1 MILSR
6 TYNKMTLLFWSSL
19 WGTEKPFIKNSIY
32 GKVLS
37 NLVSDNIKIST
48 YCATDLDSI
57 PNLLWVEFTFKWRI
71 IERPVHSTL
80 GRQDALGM
88 RLYIQQYIWIF
99 YRSSWV
105 RPHSIFSHI
114 DLALLKNSCSNET
127 FDWDWQTETWV
138 IVKVITY
145 STPRT
150 LEFKSCPVFPLW
162 PESSIE
168 VWQTDRQ
175 TGETGRQKG
184 KHIGGSNTFETSYI
198 ISTNINYVYEPKT

>member
-1 MILSR
+1 MGIVCHFQLHTRHFWFLRFNSKNKISICDGREYLFSRKTMILSR

-37 NLVSDNIKIST
+37 NLVSGNIKIST

-105 RPHSIFSHI
+105 RLHSIFF
-114 DLALLKNSCSNET
+114 L
-127 FDWDWQTETWV
+127 F
-138 IVKVITY
+138 
-145 STPRT
+145 
-150 LEFKSCPVFPLW
+150 FPYRF
-162 PESSIE
+162 S
-168 VWQTDRQ
+168 
-175 TGETGRQKG
+175 
-184 KHIGGSNTFETSYI
+184 FA
-198 ISTNINYVYEPKT
+198 